1 MRLIRVLTRFFRKN
15 MDTLN
20 TGNHAEAVAQYKKTK
35 DEVRIKSSIEV
46 VGYTIR
52 DHEVSLGLKC
62 II

>member
-1 MRLIRVLTRFFRKN
+1 MALRDLFFY
-15 MDTLN
+15 
-20 TGNHAEAVAQYKKTK
+20 EIFYFFVYVKTHSYGYG
-35 DEVRIKSSIEV
+35 DVRIKSSIEV